1 MKIAFNPSTV
11 AALTTPPNN
20 KDITFDLR
28 GRNIFARGVKFYGTD
43 TNTWRDIKINNV
55 SIGSHTLDLRNG
67 SNTTLTNTNGV
78 VTINST
84 WRPVVDNLTSDS
96 TTSSLSAK
104 QGKVLKALIDG
115 KSNSDHNHD
124 GRYVRYYAVTT
135 LDCNNLAA
143 GLTAARI
150 SATNAAHTNHSA
162 YLYISDVGT
171 PFQIQIPDSSIP
183 YIYKRYYGSGK
194 WSGWFKL
201 NAGYADSAGSVAWAN
216 VTGKPSSYTPSAHTH
231 AWNSLT
237 HSSTTENQ
245 AILTNG
251 KANGWKL
258 QTLNIARWDNAANN
272 AHSHANKS
280 VLDGITS
287 ALVNSWN
294 TAYNFVS
301 NITGTDTDKVINKW
315 EEIVNFLAGITE
327 DNKLNTLLNSK
338 LSIQQLSAKDILTT
352 KTNNALFWVD
362 TKGNASTITTG
373 PFTDHPYALLSV
385 TNYNQNAENYKFF
398 YRSRLAFSS
407 AGDIKVASCHHENEY
422 QQDETWYNVLTSK
435 NSGINGSTIKLNGTS
450 ITVYSSGTAD
460 GRYVKKSGDTMSGV
474 LTIDTTNF
482 GALTIKRNDDAN
494 GASIQF
500 RGKSSVYGYIG
511 LNNSTKDKQFLRWSS
526 DTSRVYTILDTSS
539 TYISNGK
546 GVINGTTITQVDNA
560 TNSTNSTNARK
571 LVNWYS
577 ARPTS
582 LNAQFGDG
590 SLRIFYA
597 TSSTTEG
604 KPAEDS
610 HILHLAW
617 DNTGGYDAQLAVH
630 AHSGKVSTRAQ
641 NAGTWQPWKTLAF
654 ITDIPTSLKNPYSF
668 NVFGVVYDGSTAKTV
683 TTSNFIS
690 QVNEGT
696 STITDGTMLIT
707 SYASNSGF
715 ADTNAVNIPY
725 KRKAIH
731 LWEYIKAK
739 TDSLYATNGH
749 NHDGKYLKLT
759 GGTMLGALNFANST
773 WNLVGDD
780 SYIGDCNISG
790 HFGIKA
796 ANTTYPGITFFNN
809 ANTFLGNLTA
819 YSGNIKYGA
828 YSLQFLDNGN
838 TSVSASTWINPFSDY
853 NSNAVADGQAI
864 CVWGQAS
871 QLSNLSTDAGDM
883 TLWLRRVNA
892 KVATLNMVL
901 DGEYYAQGSQRLAHV
916 SEIPNKDSWNYD
928 DRYLRL
934 TGGWMSGDINFGG
947 DNKIHWGRNTDSAS
961 ISFKNDGDGDA
972 NSYMSFVTSD
982 NGNEYFRWSHSSGS
996 TNTEWMALRSDGLRV
1011 RGTKVSL
1018 EGHTHDDRYYTK
1030 AESNAKYITDITTSV
1045 NKLTFTRN
1053 GSNIARNITVNVVHS
1068 QGYLTNIPNK
1078 DATTKASP
1086 GLFIYNSYNQVI
1098 GTNSYS
1104 SVLSINTG
1112 GTIQIAGNWGDDQ
1125 TRNLYW
1131 RSQSDRNVADY
1142 PWKSW
1147 RTILDSENYSSTLD
1161 SRYYTESEVN
1171 SLLDAKLNR
1180 QNLSYGNWNPRGY
1193 HLAAD
1198 YHYNGGDLS
1207 ISESG
1212 GKIHVSV
1219 DGYFWQNEGQ
1229 YRVLDTSDVAGLKS
1243 NLTVHQYLSA
1253 TDAAWYP
1260 LVWGGNAHLNTSDS
1274 TGAVYKSYD
1283 KLSWQTSSQTLYAT
1297 NIQTNNIKNLS
1308 IGGGIYWNP
1317 YVESA
1322 SDGSDAASITLVR
1335 SGVAGGTTLVLSQM
1349 NDTNDTIQF
1358 KTNTAARLY
1367 HNSYPILTT
1376 QNTYVSNNK
1385 GYIYGNEIT
1394 QVNNSDTLDNWHK
1407 DNIQWTGYITSSNSL
1422 SSYWFKMYQITVT
1435 GYQYNDI
1442 TITFLVSEGYSKHF
1456 SIFHLKIRQNGTNH
1470 SGNYN
1475 LGVELRELVGNLRDK
1490 VVAYYNNSTGDVQL
1504 WGNPNGQYNT
1514 MNYTVLKKTTR
1525 IATDSSSLGI
1535 LTAQSFSSV
1544 QTPPSTGYTRVTMAR
1559 VGSVSYSDSTGS
1571 VHWNN
1576 VTNKPSTFNPAAHTH
1591 TVFKNNLMIKGTNGI
1606 SDSASIHLGI
1616 GDSDTG
1622 FKWISDGVCQIYANN
1637 AAVGQWTSG
1646 GMDWFKNPTVNGNKV
1661 WNAGN
1666 DGSGSGLDADTL
1678 DGYHAASFVKMYT
1691 GKFNQY
1697 NEGTWTKI
1705 LQFTIPSGDLQPT
1718 ISFIWHPTECA
1729 RDVWADFNINIRS
1742 GSPIFYVNWKGTTR
1756 RTVYCVGDGTTYSVW
1771 VQGTKSQYDPFG
1783 LVQVIST
1790 WQINTYQAGSL
1801 QYSDSEPTGTYK
1813 VVASMSGIIMYADR
1827 LLTARKINGTS
1838 FDGTSDITTAYWGT
1852 TRTIS
1857 LTGAIT
1863 GSVSTNGGGNITINT
1878 TYGTGNI
1885 TNLDNRYVKKAGDTM
1900 QGNLTFTS
1908 GKQTRWTAHGT
1919 SYITD
1924 GNVDSGTSLGG
1935 DLANLV
1941 ISSWCGVS
1949 FTTSC
1954 SGQTYTNK
1962 TAVGINCRTGIV
1974 YAANFVGPLQ
1984 GNAATATKLQTPRSI
1999 WGQSFDGTRDVSG
2012 TLSGVA
2018 NIQFSADGAYD
2029 IGSNS
2034 ATSRYIYTHWLGAKS
2049 GSKLE
2054 LGANNSGFGQGLCID
2069 TNLNVGIGTNSPTQK
2084 LDVIGNIRATGQLY
2098 LPTNGN
2104 YNAILM
2110 GDDCWMGD
2118 CNISN
2123 VIGLSGTN
2131 NANSGGIK
2139 FGKGGMYIGY
2149 NGSSH
2154 YSSGTSLWT
2163 NFNADTVDGEHA
2175 SNFSYTHQ
2183 SSFDFSKR
2191 KSGRIVT
2198 FDQSGTDYGWINGF
2212 ASTYN
2217 NYLTSVIFNEH
2228 RSSNWYVGYMEG
2240 DMSTGETN
2248 GLQAVHKLAFA
2259 DGDESYPIFLGYL
2272 NLYNGNDGTISSS
2285 FPCLG
2290 YSVPFTYTR
2299 GGAYCLINIP
2309 NTSFQTFYIKAAIAS
2324 VHYSGAGMGHLV
2336 GNHRGDGAWWLHCDA
2351 VGSNAVQVKGFHL
2364 ANKNNDS
2371 WWGGNPLYSGDG
2383 AAKIITVC
2391 LFGHVKY
2398 K

>member
-1 MKIAFNPSTV
+1 MKISFNPSNSNKNI
-11 AALTTPPNN
+11 LDLIKNN
-20 KDITFDLR
+20 KDIIFDLK
-28 GRNIFARGVKFYGTD
+28 GHSIFARGVEFKGTD
-43 TNTWRDIKINNV
+43 TN
-55 SIGSHTLDLRNG
+55 
-67 SNTTLTNTNGV
+67 
-78 VTINST
+78 T

-143 GLTAARI
+143 GLTSARI

-201 NAGYADSAGSVAWAN
+201 SAGYADSAGSVAWAN

-338 LSIQQLSAKDILTT
+338 LSVYELADNTNVGTIKNNGIYYSTT
-352 KTNNALFWVD
+352 D
-362 TKGNASTITTG
+362 ASSRTLINSPFNTG
-373 PFTDHPYALLSV
+373 FAFINMTSYDGGDDLR
-385 TNYNQNAENYKFF
+385 
-398 YRSRLAFSS
+398 RSRLAFN
-407 AGDIKVASCHHENEY
+407 AFGEIKVSDDRDQANTA
-422 QQDETWYNVLTSK
+422 ETWYNVLTSK

-526 DTSRVYTILDTSS
+526 DISRIYTILDTSS

-630 AHSGKVSTRAQ
+630 ARSGKVSTRAQ
-641 NAGTWQPWKTLAF
+641 NGGTWQSWKTLAF
-654 ITDIPTSLKNPYSF
+654 TTDIPSSLKNPYSF
-668 NVFGVVYDGSTAKTV
+668 NVFGVVYDGSAAKTV

-715 ADTNAVNIPY
+715 ADTNAVNVPY

-739 TDSLYATNGH
+739 TDSLYATKGH
-749 NHDGKYLKLT
+749 NHDGRYVRAF
-759 GGTMLGALNFANST
+759 GTSNDNIDSDWGQSFKTFDPIPLGTPPEKNPNISLLSIGENFNRRKQLAFIWNNDNIYYRRHIDSGFTNWRRLAFANEIPTSLKNPYALT
-773 WNLVGDD
+773 ISLNGTSQGPYDGSAAKNINITPGSIGAAVSNHSHDYLVVNSADD
-780 SYIGDCNISG
+780 KSFNSAYHNFQVLYAGGGN
-790 HFGIKA
+790 
-796 ANTTYPGITFFNN
+796 GITGKP
-809 ANTFLGNLTA
+809 ANVDAFGLFKFRA
-819 YSGNIKYGA
+819 ASGWSGQMLLANGG
-828 YSLQFLDNGN
+828 SLYIR
-838 TSVSASTWINPFSDY
+838 SSE
-853 NSNAVADGQAI
+853 
-864 CVWGQAS
+864 
-871 QLSNLSTDAGDM
+871 DAKM
-883 TLWLRRVNA
+883 
-892 KVATLNMVL
+892 
-901 DGEYYAQGSQRLAHV
+901 
-916 SEIPNKDSWNYD
+916 
-928 DRYLRL
+928 
-934 TGGWMSGDINFGG
+934 
-947 DNKIHWGRNTDSAS
+947 
-961 ISFKNDGDGDA
+961 
-972 NSYMSFVTSD
+972 
-982 NGNEYFRWSHSSGS
+982 
-996 TNTEWMALRSDGLRV
+996 TNTLA
-1011 RGTKVSL
+1011 
-1018 EGHTHDDRYYTK
+1018 
-1030 AESNAKYITDITTSV
+1030 
-1045 NKLTFTRN
+1045 
-1053 GSNIARNITVNVVHS
+1053 
-1068 QGYLTNIPNK
+1068 
-1078 DATTKASP
+1078 
-1086 GLFIYNSYNQVI
+1086 
-1098 GTNSYS
+1098 
-1104 SVLSINTG
+1104 
-1112 GTIQIAGNWGDDQ
+1112 
-1125 TRNLYW
+1125 
-1131 RSQSDRNVADY
+1131 
-1142 PWKSW
+1142 WK
-1147 RTILDSENYSSTLD
+1147 TILDSSNYSGILD

-1180 QNLSYGNWNPRGY
+1180 QNLSYGTWNPRGY

-1260 LVWGGNAHLNTSDS
+1260 LVWGGNAHQNTSDS
-1274 TGAVYKSYD
+1274 TGPVYKSYD

-1317 YVESA
+1317 NVESA

-1385 GYIYGNEIT
+1385 GYINGLEIT
-1394 QVNNSDTLDNWHK
+1394 QVNNADTLDGAHLSDIKNWSDRTASAYWKAGWYKVASAQTATNTEAFLTLDVNAANSKGHATLFIRK
-1407 DNIQWTGYITSSNSL
+1407 RADSKPYFICTHNNNLNLADFRLYYNGMSMVLYARVPNDWNGRVFRIISEGREGTYDHIWTLYSNVSSTDPNAISAEGGNPYINPTYSGRVDWSNS
-1422 SSYWFKMYQITVT
+1422 SDKA
-1435 GYQYNDI
+1435 
-1442 TITFLVSEGYSKHF
+1442 
-1456 SIFHLKIRQNGTNH
+1456 
-1470 SGNYN
+1470 NY
-1475 LGVELRELVGNLRDK
+1475 
-1490 VVAYYNNSTGDVQL
+1490 ANS
-1504 WGNPNGQYNT
+1504 
-1514 MNYTVLKKTTR
+1514 
-1525 IATDSSSLGI
+1525 A
-1535 LTAQSFSSV
+1535 
-1544 QTPPSTGYTRVTMAR
+1544 
-1559 VGSVSYSDSTGS
+1559 GSVA
-1571 VHWNN
+1571 WNN
-1576 VTNKPSTFNPAAHTH
+1576 VTGKPSAFNPAAHTH

-1661 WNAGN
+1661 WNSGN
-1666 DGSGSGLDADTL
+1666 DGSGSGLDSDLVDGLHASRFPIYYNLNMSSTSNHWYKLGTARISESDNIMIHIYSGNGWNSNVYQNAYATLMIKTGYNPNGGLTREFGATMVNHHHSNMTYKLISPSNDTV
-1678 DGYHAASFVKMYT
+1678 DIWVKIPWGYSSGWYSIHGEYSSYTHSGAS
-1691 GKFNQY
+1691 Q
-1697 NEGTWTKI
+1697 
-1705 LQFTIPSGDLQPT
+1705 S
-1718 ISFIWHPTECA
+1718 A
-1729 RDVWADFNINIRS
+1729 
-1742 GSPIFYVNWKGTTR
+1742 
-1756 RTVYCVGDGTTYSVW
+1756 
-1771 VQGTKSQYDPFG
+1771 
-1783 LVQVIST
+1783 
-1790 WQINTYQAGSL
+1790 
-1801 QYSDSEPTGTYK
+1801 EPTGNAQTGVETLTNAYTSSN
-1813 VVASMSGIIMYADR
+1813 VAS
-1827 LLTARKINGTS
+1827 
-1838 FDGTSDITTAYWGT
+1838 
-1852 TRTIS
+1852 
-1857 LTGAIT
+1857 
-1863 GSVSTNGGGNITINT
+1863 
-1878 TYGTGNI
+1878 
-1885 TNLDNRYVKKAGDTM
+1885 
-1900 QGNLTFTS
+1900 
-1908 GKQTRWTAHGT
+1908 
-1919 SYITD
+1919 
-1924 GNVDSGTSLGG
+1924 
-1935 DLANLV
+1935 
-1941 ISSWCGVS
+1941 
-1949 FTTSC
+1949 
-1954 SGQTYTNK
+1954 
-1962 TAVGINCRTGIV
+1962 
-1974 YAANFVGPLQ
+1974 
-1984 GNAATATKLQTPRSI
+1984 ATKLATPRTI
-1999 WGQSFDGTRDVSG
+1999 WGQSFDGTADVDNTLRIKQTTGNYCEGIRIQTADSTWATIILGATGDSG
-2012 TLSGVA
+2012 TNA
-2018 NIQFSADGAYD
+2018 NAWSIHRKADNNFA
-2029 IGSNS
+2029 ISRNS
-2034 ATSRYIYTHWLGAKS
+2034 S
-2049 GSKLE
+2049 
-2054 LGANNSGFGQGLCID
+2054 D
-2069 TNLNVGIGTNSPTQK
+2069 GTNGLVMTSVGMGLGTTAPTQR
-2084 LDVIGNIRATGQLY
+2084 LDVAGNIRATGQIIREGHSNIWVYGRSVALLRETSAVGY
-2098 LPTNGN
+2098 HTLWSLKTTNGSWDFGEYNAGSDWNNIPVLSYITDSN
-2104 YNAILM
+2104 YNSGNNATTYQIKFPLA
-2110 GDDCWMGD
+2110 
-2118 CNISN
+2118 
-2123 VIGLSGTN
+2123 SGTV
-2131 NANSGGIK
+2131 A
-2139 FGKGGMYIGY
+2139 
-2149 NGSSH
+2149 
-2154 YSSGTSLWT
+2154 
-2163 NFNADTVDGEHA
+2163 
-2175 SNFSYTHQ
+2175 
-2183 SSFDFSKR
+2183 
-2191 KSGRIVT
+2191 
-2198 FDQSGTDYGWINGF
+2198 
-2212 ASTYN
+2212 
-2217 NYLTSVIFNEH
+2217 LTS
-2228 RSSNWYVGYMEG
+2228 
-2240 DMSTGETN
+2240 
-2248 GLQAVHKLAFA
+2248 
-2259 DGDESYPIFLGYL
+2259 
-2272 NLYNGNDGTISSS
+2272 
-2285 FPCLG
+2285 
-2290 YSVPFTYTR
+2290 
-2299 GGAYCLINIP
+2299 NIP
-2309 NTSFQTFYIKAAIAS
+2309 NPTNYYWANVKISASSSTTTSPTFSNVYLGNSLYLNNRGSNSIYNGPNDSANGVGGPLNNLVFS
-2324 VHYSGAGMGHLV
+2324 SWYGVSFTTSCAGLTYTNKNAVSINCRTGQLYAREVQANGFMHTGH
-2336 GNHRGDGAWWLHCDA
+2336 NNNDA
-2351 VGSNAVQVKGFHL
+2351 VLLAGGGYKTLKDFIFLNKSYNYTDNEHYNLTFHKL
-2364 ANKNNDS
+2364 SGICNNLVWVD
-2371 WWGGNPLYSGDG
+2371 
-2383 AAKIITVC
+2383 
-2391 LFGHVKY
+2391 GHVKGSIAKFFVIDPAVFPY
-2398 K
+2398 RYDEDPNLNTIYLMTGNNYITINAIGIVTINNATDHEQRVGFFYTGRA